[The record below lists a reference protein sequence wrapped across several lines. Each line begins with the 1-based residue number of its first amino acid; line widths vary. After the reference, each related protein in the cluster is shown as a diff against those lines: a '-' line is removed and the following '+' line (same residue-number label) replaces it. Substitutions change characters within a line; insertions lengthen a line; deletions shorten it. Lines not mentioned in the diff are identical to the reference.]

1 MTPLLANDSSSSAD
15 TLIKEPCKVHVV
27 VVHMQVGGERGS
39 LTADLLREFWLPKIT
54 VVNAGKKCRIPVVA
68 VK

>member
-1 MTPLLANDSSSSAD
+1 M
-15 TLIKEPCKVHVV
+15 HVV

-54 VVNAGKKCRIPVVA
+54 VANTEKSADFQ
-68 VK
+68 